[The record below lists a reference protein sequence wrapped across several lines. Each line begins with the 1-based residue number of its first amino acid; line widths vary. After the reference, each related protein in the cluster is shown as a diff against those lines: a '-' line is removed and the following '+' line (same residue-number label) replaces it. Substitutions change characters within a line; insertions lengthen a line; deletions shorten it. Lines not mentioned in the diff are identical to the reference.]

1 MDTGV
6 AAAAHGAATSPAAN
20 TPAGAGSLMSPPP
33 PKRPRS
39 SPPGSGGDARAA
51 TAAGAARGSVEDIED
66 DGGSGSDEEQPSFV
80 QHDVG
85 DAAPRGAAAAPIDGG
100 ASASDDEDD
109 AGATDDDDDDGTDY
123 VPVTV
128 DSRRDRDGRTEYY
141 VSWQGAK
148 NPSWESPT
156 LPGLAPLIAD
166 YEAAATAFDATIPA
180 TAPAIPK
187 GKSKAHFDFR
197 DGKLVFFDLDVEV
210 GGKTAGII
218 QLSAQAHDQAGNHLS
233 VGDDFDMYVKPK
245 AGAQWNLSADA
256 MCHGLS
262 PADPRI
268 ATADTIETV

>member
-100 ASASDDEDD
+100 SSSSDDEDD

-141 VSWQGAK
+141 VSWKGAK
-148 NPSWESPT
+148 NMSQEIYCYYEVLALLNGFLDGFGVASKSRVVLWVWWLNPFQQFLQIMMLQPGQPFLEKLHFFSTSLYPMSPRFSG
-156 LPGLAPLIAD
+156 LPQC
-166 YEAAATAFDATIPA
+166 
-180 TAPAIPK
+180 
-187 GKSKAHFDFR
+187 S
-197 DGKLVFFDLDVEV
+197 
-210 GGKTAGII
+210 
-218 QLSAQAHDQAGNHLS
+218 
-233 VGDDFDMYVKPK
+233 
-245 AGAQWNLSADA
+245 
-256 MCHGLS
+256 
-262 PADPRI
+262 
-268 ATADTIETV
+268 